1 MKLSIIIPVY
11 NVEKYID
18 KCLLSCLSQDVPLT
32 DYEIIVINDG
42 TKDRSLEI
50 AQERTKDVPN
60 VTIFSQENAGL
71 SVARNKGLSMA
82 KGDYVWFVDSDD
94 YIETRCLGGIFSVL
108 NESVDILQLQYR
120 YIYEDGRPP
129 KEVPKKIIN
138 NVCSGREITLRGGL
152 PAQAQL
158 TIFRR
163 SFLLENNLLF
173 EPGIYHEDSEFRPRA
188 VYLAKRISSYNEIV
202 YNYLIRT
209 SGSIMSNF
217 KLKNGLDLIYLC
229 NKLYLFS
236 RDLDPEIQSAFAGK
250 IILNLNTML
259 DGMRSLNRQDRRC
272 LINHLR
278 ENKELIKYLT
288 KAKGLKRKIEAR
300 AFGVL
305 VKFHKIF

>member
-32 DYEIIVINDG
+32 DYEIIIINDG

-71 SVARNKGLSMA
+71 SAARNKGLSMA

-129 KEVPKKIIN
+129 KDAPKKIIN

-163 SFLLENNLLF
+163 SFLLDNNLLF